1 MVNGSLN
8 TISNYV
14 LTKGVNL
21 QNYRNYT
28 FHIDHINQKTNEN
41 YLNNLEIVT
50 VQSNMMNKNSK
61 GYTIYKRK
69 NKIVYM
75 VQYGQNWKYFDLYI
89 GYLKNPLFNTEEEA
103 INEVE
108 HRRKIID
115 KYRFK
120 VKTLEELNNVI
131 DFAEKNN
138 IEDINYAYIKWK
150 GIDI

>member
-1 MVNGSLN
+1 MVNGSHN

-50 VQSNMMNKNSK
+50 IQSNMMNKNSK

-69 NKIVYM
+69 SKIVHM
-75 VQYGQNWKYFDLYI
+75 VQYGQNWEYFDLYI
-89 GYLKNPLFNTEEEA
+89 GGLKNPLFNTEEEA

-120 VKTLEELNNVI
+120 VKTLEELDNVI
-131 DFAEKNN
+131 DFAEK
-138 IEDINYAYIKWK
+138 II
-150 GIDI
+150 

>member
-1 MVNGSLN
+1 
-8 TISNYV
+8 
-14 LTKGVNL
+14 
-21 QNYRNYT
+21 
-28 FHIDHINQKTNEN
+28 
-41 YLNNLEIVT
+41 
-50 VQSNMMNKNSK
+50 MNKNSK

-69 NKIVYM
+69 SKIVYM

-89 GYLKNPLFNTEEEA
+89 GGLKNPLFNTEEEA

-108 HRRKIID
+108 HRRKTID

-120 VKTLEELNNVI
+120 VKTLEELDNVI

>member
-1 MVNGSLN
+1 MVNGSQN

-50 VQSNMMNKNSK
+50 IQSNMMNKNSK

-69 NKIVYM
+69 SKIVYM

-89 GYLKNPLFNTEEEA
+89 GGLKNPLFNTEEEA
-103 INEVE
+103 INEIE

-120 VKTLEELNNVI
+120 VKTLEELDNVI